1 MPVNP
6 PAKPSAPASRT
17 PRKPVQ
23 ATPIRSSRAEAR
35 KEALDGIGR
44 IASLV
49 AVMKGWYADAGA
61 IAQHGPGFTRGIA
74 DMAESN
80 DKLAS
85 WLDYLTESGP
95 YMEIF
100 AAGLPLALQLAA
112 NHGKIDPTK
121 LPPESGI
128 VEPKILEERVKAEM
142 ALASAR
148 VLQEIRSIQAQA
160 EQAQAEGIRL
170 TSVPQA
176 GM

>member
-6 PAKPSAPASRT
+6 APKPTAPASRT
-17 PRKPVQ
+17 PRKPVTNP
-23 ATPIRSSRAEAR
+23 APIRSARADVR
-35 KEALDGIGR
+35 KEALDGIGKL
-44 IASLV
+44 ASLL

-80 DKLAS
+80 DTLAS
-85 WLDYLTESGP
+85 WLDYLTQSGP
-95 YMEIF
+95 YMEIM

-112 NHGKIDPTK
+112 NHGRLDPSK
-121 LPPESGI
+121 LPPDSGI
-128 VEPKILEERVKAEM
+128 VEPRILEERVKAEM

-148 VLQEIRSIQAQA
+148 VLAEIRSIQAQA
-160 EQAQAEGIRL
+160 EQAQTETLKLSPVQG
-170 TSVPQA
+170 